1 MPHLQN
7 ESKVLVINQLTRS
20 VKRFHKEF
28 DLRRQNQSESLW
40 LCLMLE
46 EIGELT
52 SAVLRRQS
60 KAEIENEL
68 GDIIYVMEGFCQL
81 FGYDLWAGVERTVS
95 KNDGKRR
102 GRFAPRGEGKI
113 VSGVT
118 RAQRKKPFFSGIAS
132 SPQAQSSNLDSR

>member
-7 ESKVLVINQLTRS
+7 ENKVLIINSLMRS

-52 SAVLRRQS
+52 RAVLRRQS
-60 KAEIENEL
+60 KAEIESEL

-81 FGYDLWAGVERTVS
+81 FGYDLWAGVERVVH

-113 VSGVT
+113 IKSVT
-118 RAQRKKPFFSGIAS
+118 PAQRKKRS
-132 SPQAQSSNLDSR
+132 

>member
-7 ESKVLVINQLTRS
+7 ESKTLVVNGLTRS

-52 SAVLRRQS
+52 RAVLRRQS
-60 KAEIENEL
+60 KMEVENEM
-68 GDIIYVMEGFCQL
+68 GDIIYVMEGFCRL
-81 FGYDLWAGVERTVS
+81 FGYDLWAGVERTVR

-102 GRFAPRGEGKI
+102 SRFAPRGEGKI
-113 VSGVT
+113 IKKVSP
-118 RAQRKKPFFSGIAS
+118 AQRKKHS
-132 SPQAQSSNLDSR
+132 

>member
-1 MPHLQN
+1 MKN
-7 ESKVLVINQLTRS
+7 SLTRS

-40 LCLMLE
+40 ICLMLE

-52 SAVLRRQS
+52 RAVLRRQP

-81 FGYDLWAGVERTVS
+81 FGYDLWAGVARTIR
-95 KNDGKRR
+95 KNDGKHR
-102 GRFAPRGEGKI
+102 GRFGPRGEGKI
-113 VSGVT
+113 VRGIA
-118 RAQRKKPFFSGIAS
+118 RAQQKKR
-132 SPQAQSSNLDSR
+132 SRAPK

>member
-1 MPHLQN
+1 MHQN
-7 ESKVLVINQLTRS
+7 KSEVPVINSLTRS

-46 EIGELT
+46 EMGELT
-52 SAVLRRQS
+52 RAVLRRQS
-60 KAEIENEL
+60 KAEIESEL

-81 FGYDLWAGVERTVS
+81 FGYDLWAGLERVVR

-118 RAQRKKPFFSGIAS
+118 RSQRKKHS
-132 SPQAQSSNLDSR
+132 

>member
-1 MPHLQN
+1 MHQN
-7 ESKVLVINQLTRS
+7 KSEVPVINSLTRS

-46 EIGELT
+46 EMGELT
-52 SAVLRRQS
+52 RAVLRRQS
-60 KAEIENEL
+60 KAEIEGEL

-81 FGYDLWAGVERTVS
+81 FGYDLWAGVERVVR

-113 VSGVT
+113 ISGVT
-118 RAQRKKPFFSGIAS
+118 RSQRKKHS
-132 SPQAQSSNLDSR
+132 